1 MGFLRTNDL
10 SEVKNGEL
18 NLDFKVWLKNSEVS
32 GFKTENKMKKN
43 KERTP

>member
-1 MGFLRTNDL
+1 MGFLRANDL
-10 SEVKNGEL
+10 SEVKNGEF
-18 NLDFKVWLKNSEVS
+18 NLDFKILLKNNEVL